1 MNPSRPNIAALVKER
16 DMLVCVGTGG
26 VGKTTLAAALALG
39 AAHHGLRA
47 LVVTIDPARRLADAL
62 GIDDLPNEP
71 REIAIEQP
79 ATEPAGQLF
88 AMMLDP
94 KKTFDDMVARFS
106 ESPEAKERI
115 LSNPIYQH
123 LSSALAGSSEY
134 AAMEKVFELHE
145 SAKFDIIIV
154 DTPPSQHA
162 LDFIDTPRRL
172 AGFRESRLAQLLIRP
187 ALGVGGF
194 GLRIFARSGRRA
206 LGLLENVSGVQF
218 LRDISEFLVA
228 FESMATGFLA
238 RAEQVEKQLRSRR
251 TGFLLVAAPGVQTA
265 ERAAR
270 LLAQLETA
278 QLPVAGLVLNRMHH
292 WPDGGRPPERLLEPN
307 DLGEAERLLGNALG
321 SDGDRAAKAA
331 IAMARGYASV
341 VRQDHRTTKTLRAQA
356 QLRGLFVKCISEFEQ
371 EVHDLSG
378 LGPLHRC
385 LFEEEDQEACS
396 YASS

>member
-1 MNPSRPNIAALVKER
+1 MI
-16 DMLVCVGTGG
+16 VCVGTGG

-39 AAHHGLRA
+39 AARRGQRA

-62 GIDDLPNEP
+62 GIDDLANEP
-71 REIAIEQP
+71 REITVDLSEGGPIS
-79 ATEPAGQLF
+79 GRLF

-94 KKTFDDMVARFS
+94 KQTFDDMVARFS
-106 ESPEAKERI
+106 ESPEAKQRI

-123 LSSALAGSSEY
+123 LSNALAGSAEY

-172 AGFRESRLAQLLIRP
+172 AGFRKSRIVQLLIRP

-194 GLRIFARSGRRA
+194 GLRLFARSSQRA
-206 LGLLENVSGVQF
+206 LGLLENVSGVAF
-218 LRDISEFLVA
+218 LQDISEFLIA

-238 RAEQVEKQLRSRR
+238 RAEQVETQLRGNR
-251 TGFLLVAAPGVQTA
+251 TGFLLVVAPGIQAA
-265 ERAAR
+265 ERAER

-278 QLPVAGLVLNRMHH
+278 QLPVAGLALNRMHH
-292 WPDGGRPPERLLEPN
+292 WPGGGRAPERLLEPG
-307 DLGEAERLLGNALG
+307 DLQEAERLLGNALG

-331 IAMARGYASV
+331 IAMARGYASI
-341 VRQDHRTTKTLRAQA
+341 VRQDHRTTKALRAQA
-356 QLRGLFVKCISEFEQ
+356 QQRGLFVKCISEFEQ

-378 LGPLHRC
+378 LAPLHNC
-385 LFEEEDQEACS
+385 LFEEEEQQACS
-396 YASS
+396 YGSS